1 MKRTTAVRVICVIL
15 ALIFVLSLLTVIIPT
30 RANAVTQSEI
40 DALQAKRDQI
50 RAQQVEQQNQIDGL
64 RNEKAGVLEQKA
76 ALDQEANLTQEEINV
91 VQEQIELYADLIV
104 EKKAELEEAKAEE
117 AEQSEL
123 FRVRMREMEEGGKL
137 SFIVVL
143 LESRSISDLLT
154 RIDMISEIMSYDKA
168 LEKALMD
175 ARAKVEEAEKA
186 LEDAKAEE
194 EAKKGELEARKADLL
209 AQVAEAEALVKSLE
223 ADIEAFKAAYNETEA
238 AKQELQRE
246 IDAKVA
252 ALEAE
257 RRAAEEAA
265 RKAAEEAARRQAE
278 QQSQQQQQQQS
289 QQQTTTPPAPS
300 YTSGTGSMIWP
311 CPSCHTITSEFG
323 WRIHPIYGTSK
334 YHSGVDI
341 GASYGATVI
350 AADSGTVITAGW
362 VSGYGNCIVISH
374 GNGVSTLYGHLSSIA
389 VSSGQSV
396 SQGQTIGYVG
406 STGNS
411 TGPHLHWEVT
421 VNGERQ
427 NPLNYAS

>member
-1 MKRTTAVRVICVIL
+1 MKRTTAVRVICIIL

-40 DALQAKRDQI
+40 NALQAKRDQI

-186 LEDAKAEE
+186 LEDAKAEQ
-194 EAKKGELEARKADLL
+194 EAKKGELEARKADLM

-223 ADIEAFKAAYNETEA
+223 ADIEAYKAAYDETEA
-238 AKQELQRE
+238 AKQELQRQ

-252 ALEAE
+252 QMEAE

-265 RKAAEEAARRQAE
+265 RKAAEEAARQQA
-278 QQSQQQQQQQS
+278 QQQQQQQTT
-289 QQQTTTPPAPS
+289 QPTQPTQPTTPT
-300 YTSGTGSMIWP
+300 YTTGSGSMIWP
-311 CPSCHTITSEFG
+311 CPSCHTITSYFG
-323 WRIHPIYGTSK
+323 WRIHPITGVNK

-427 NPLNYAS
+427 NPLNYAT

>member
-1 MKRTTAVRVICVIL
+1 MKRTTAVRVICIIL

-30 RANAVTQSEI
+30 RAEAVTQPEI

-50 RAQQVEQQNQIDGL
+50 RAQQTEQQAQIDNL
-64 RNEKAGVLEQKA
+64 RIQEAGVLEQKA
-76 ALDQEANLTQEEINV
+76 ALDQETNLTQQEIDV
-91 VQEQIELYADLIV
+91 VQQQIELYAALIE
-104 EKKAELEEAKAEE
+104 EKKVELEAAREEE

-154 RIDMISEIMSYDKA
+154 RIDMINEVISYDKA
-168 LEKALMD
+168 LEKALME
-175 ARAKVEEAEKA
+175 ARQKVEEAEKA
-186 LEDAKAEE
+186 LQSAKAEE
-194 EAKKGELEARKADLL
+194 EAKKGELEARKADLQ
-209 AQVAEAEALVKSLE
+209 AQVAAAEALVRSLE
-223 ADIEAFKAAYNETEA
+223 ADIAAYKAAYDETEA
-238 AKQELQRE
+238 AKQALQAE
-246 IDAKVA
+246 INQKVA
-252 ALEAE
+252 QMEAE

-265 RKAAEEAARRQAE
+265 RKAAEEAAR
-278 QQSQQQQQQQS
+278 QQQQQPS
-289 QQQTTTPPAPS
+289 APSTPS
-300 YTSGTGSMIWP
+300 YTYTVGSGSLIWP
-311 CPSCHTITSEFG
+311 CPSCHIITSEFG

-350 AADSGTVITAGW
+350 AADGGTVITAGW
-362 VSGYGNCIVISH
+362 VSGYGNCVVISH
-374 GNGVSTLYGHLSSIA
+374 GGGVSTLYGHLSSIA
-389 VSSGQSV
+389 VSVGQGV

-421 VNGERQ
+421 VSGERQ
-427 NPLNYAS
+427 NPLNYAR

>member
-1 MKRTTAVRVICVIL
+1 MKRTTAVRVICIVL

-40 DALQAKRDQI
+40 NALQAKRDQI

-168 LEKALMD
+168 LEKALME

-186 LEDAKAEE
+186 LEDAKAEQ

-223 ADIEAFKAAYNETEA
+223 NDIEAYKAAYNETEA
-238 AKQELQRE
+238 AKQALQRE
-246 IDAKVA
+246 IDEKVA
-252 ALEAE
+252 QMEAE

-265 RKAAEEAARRQAE
+265 RKAAEEAARQQA
-278 QQSQQQQQQQS
+278 QQQQQQQS
-289 QQQTTTPPAPS
+289 QPTQPTQPTTPT
-300 YTSGTGSMIWP
+300 YTTGSGSMIWP

>member
-1 MKRTTAVRVICVIL
+1 MKRTTAVRVICIVL

-30 RANAVTQSEI
+30 RASAVSQSEI
-40 DALQAKRDQI
+40 NALQAKRDQI

-123 FRVRMREMEEGGKL
+123 FRARMREMEEGGKL

-186 LEDAKAEE
+186 LEDAKAEQ
-194 EAKKGELEARKADLL
+194 EAKKGELEARKADLM

-223 ADIEAFKAAYNETEA
+223 ADIEAYKAAYDETEA
-238 AKQELQRE
+238 AKQALQRE

-252 ALEAE
+252 QMEAE

-265 RKAAEEAARRQAE
+265 RKAAEEAARQQA
-278 QQSQQQQQQQS
+278 QQQQQQQQS
-289 QQQTTTPPAPS
+289 QPTQPTQPTTPT
-300 YTSGTGSMIWP
+300 YTTGSGSMIWP
-311 CPSCHTITSEFG
+311 CPSCHTITSYFG
-323 WRIHPIYGTSK
+323 WRIHPITGTNK

-427 NPLNYAS
+427 NPLNYAT

>member
-1 MKRTTAVRVICVIL
+1 MKRTTAVRVICIVL
-15 ALIFVLSLLTVIIPT
+15 ALIFVLSLLTVIIPA
-30 RANAVTQSEI
+30 RANAVSQSEI
-40 DALQAKRDQI
+40 NALQAKRDQI

-104 EKKAELEEAKAEE
+104 EKKAELEQARAEE
-117 AEQSEL
+117 AKQSEL
-123 FRVRMREMEEGGKL
+123 FRARMREMEEGGKL

-154 RIDMISEIMSYDKA
+154 RIDMISEVMSYDKA

-186 LEDAKAEE
+186 LEDAKAEQ

-223 ADIEAFKAAYNETEA
+223 NDIEAYKAAYNETEA
-238 AKQELQRE
+238 AKQALQRE

-252 ALEAE
+252 QMEAE

-265 RKAAEEAARRQAE
+265 RKAAEEAARQQA
-278 QQSQQQQQQQS
+278 QQQQQQQ
-289 QQQTTTPPAPS
+289 QQTSQPTQPTTPT
-300 YTSGTGSMIWP
+300 YTTGTGSMVWP

-374 GNGVSTLYGHLSSIA
+374 GNGISTLYGHLSSIA

-396 SQGQTIGYVG
+396 SRGQTIGYVG

-411 TGPHLHWEVT
+411 TGPHLHWEVA
-421 VNGERQ
+421 VNGSQ
-427 NPLNYAS
+427 VNPLNYAT

>member
-1 MKRTTAVRVICVIL
+1 MIRTTAVRVICIVL
-15 ALIFVLSLLTVIIPT
+15 ALIFVLSLLTVIIPA
-30 RANAVTQSEI
+30 RANAVSQSEI
-40 DALQAKRDQI
+40 NALQAKRDQI

-104 EKKAELEEAKAEE
+104 EKKAELEQARAEE
-117 AEQSEL
+117 AKQSEL
-123 FRVRMREMEEGGKL
+123 FRARMREMEEGGKL

-154 RIDMISEIMSYDKA
+154 RIDMISEVMSYDKA

-186 LEDAKAEE
+186 LEDAKAEQ

-223 ADIEAFKAAYNETEA
+223 NDIEAYKAAYNETEA
-238 AKQELQRE
+238 AKQALQRE

-252 ALEAE
+252 QMEAE

-265 RKAAEEAARRQAE
+265 RKAAEEAARQQA
-278 QQSQQQQQQQS
+278 QQQQQQQ
-289 QQQTTTPPAPS
+289 QQTSQPTQPTTPT
-300 YTSGTGSMIWP
+300 YTTGTGSMVWP

-374 GNGVSTLYGHLSSIA
+374 GNGISTLYGHLSSIA

-396 SQGQTIGYVG
+396 SRGQTIGYVG